1 MKIGKMR
8 LQMKKAEKKLHRLKT
23 NQLMRDLCSE
33 TSFSLSHFVQPIF
46 VNEGI
51 IDNKEIIGLKNNFV
65 MSLDN
70 CFKQIDSDLNNEV
83 RNFLLF
89 ISPHKKNDSSFNLD
103 FHQKAIS
110 SIKDRFNNDI
120 NLWTDVCLCSL
131 TDHGHCCLFNEDQS
145 IDIHRTLEE
154 ISKIALSYVQA
165 GSDIIAPSDM
175 MDGRTLSIRKILD
188 KEKFTMKPI
197 VSYSTKFSSN
207 FYGPFREAASSAPS
221 FGDRK
226 QYQLDYR
233 SDSEAI
239 RASLRCAEE
248 GADMLMVK
256 PGMTSIDLIMK
267 IKEKTNLMVGSY
279 QVSGEYAGMCLSEEK
294 GLLDLNEALK
304 ETWHVMRRAGA
315 QFIISYGAR
324 LAKEIGF

>member
-1 MKIGKMR
+1 MR
-8 LQMKKAEKKLHRLKT
+8 LQMKKVEKKLHRLKS
-23 NQLMRDLCSE
+23 NQLLRDLCSE
-33 TSFSLSHFVQPIF
+33 TNFSLSHFVQPIF
-46 VNEGI
+46 VSEGVN
-51 IDNKEIIGLKNNFV
+51 DNQEITGLKNNFV

-70 CFKQIDSDLNNEV
+70 SFQQIHNDLSNGV
-83 RNFLLF
+83 KNFLLF
-89 ISPHKKNDSSFNLD
+89 VSPNKKSVNSFNLD
-103 FHQKAIS
+103 FHQKTIS
-110 SIKDRFNNDI
+110 SIKDRFQSDI

-131 TDHGHCCLFNEDQS
+131 TDHGHCCLFDENKS
-145 IDIHRTLEE
+145 IDINRTLEE
-154 ISKIALSYVQA
+154 ISKIALSYAQA
-165 GSDIIAPSDM
+165 GSDIISPSDM

-188 KEKFTMKPI
+188 KEKFSMKPI
-197 VSYSTKFSSN
+197 ISYSTKFSSN

-226 QYQLDYR
+226 QYQLDYKGKT
-233 SDSEAI
+233 EAI
-239 RASLRCAEE
+239 RASIRCAEE

-279 QVSGEYAGMCLSEEK
+279 QVSGEYAGLCLSEEK

-315 QFIISYGAR
+315 QYIISYGAR

>member
-1 MKIGKMR
+1 
-8 LQMKKAEKKLHRLKT
+8 MKKVEKKLHRLKS
-23 NQLMRDLCSE
+23 NQLLRDLCSE
-33 TSFSLSHFVQPIF
+33 TNFSLSHFVQPIF
-46 VNEGI
+46 VSEGAN
-51 IDNKEIIGLKNNFV
+51 DNQEITGLKNNFV

-70 CFKQIDSDLNNEV
+70 SFQQIHDDLNNGV

-89 ISPHKKNDSSFNLD
+89 VSPNKKSVNSFNLD
-103 FHQKAIS
+103 FHQKTIS
-110 SIKDRFNNDI
+110 SIKDRFKSDI

-131 TDHGHCCLFNEDQS
+131 TDHGHCCLFDKNKS
-145 IDIHRTLEE
+145 IDINRTLEE
-154 ISKIALSYVQA
+154 ISKIALSYAQA

-188 KEKFTMKPI
+188 KEKFSMKPI
-197 VSYSTKFSSN
+197 ISYSTKFSSN

-226 QYQLDYR
+226 QYQLDYKGKT
-233 SDSEAI
+233 EAI
-239 RASLRCAEE
+239 RASIRCAEE

-279 QVSGEYAGMCLSEEK
+279 QVSGEYAGLCLSEEK

-315 QFIISYGAR
+315 QYIISYGAR

>member
-1 MKIGKMR
+1 
-8 LQMKKAEKKLHRLKT
+8 MKKVEKKLHRLKS
-23 NQLMRDLCSE
+23 NQLLRDLCSE
-33 TSFSLSHFVQPIF
+33 TNFSLSHFVQPIF
-46 VNEGI
+46 VSEGVN
-51 IDNKEIIGLKNNFV
+51 DNQEITGLKNNFV

-70 CFKQIDSDLNNEV
+70 SFQQIHNDLSNGV
-83 RNFLLF
+83 KNFLLF
-89 ISPHKKNDSSFNLD
+89 VSPNKKSVNSFNLD
-103 FHQKAIS
+103 FHQKTIS
-110 SIKDRFNNDI
+110 SIKDRFQSDI

-131 TDHGHCCLFNEDQS
+131 TDHGHCCLFDENKS
-145 IDIHRTLEE
+145 IDINRTLEE
-154 ISKIALSYVQA
+154 ISKIALSYAQA
-165 GSDIIAPSDM
+165 GSDIISPSDM

-188 KEKFTMKPI
+188 KEKFSMKPI
-197 VSYSTKFSSN
+197 ISYSTKFSSN

-226 QYQLDYR
+226 QYQLDYKGKT
-233 SDSEAI
+233 EAI
-239 RASLRCAEE
+239 RASIRCAEE

-279 QVSGEYAGMCLSEEK
+279 QVSGEYAGLCLSEEK

-315 QFIISYGAR
+315 QYIISYGAR

>member
-8 LQMKKAEKKLHRLKT
+8 LQMEKAEKKLHRLKS
-23 NQLMRDLCSE
+23 NQIMRDLCAE

-51 IDNKEIIGLKNNFV
+51 IDNKEIIALKNNFV
-65 MSLDN
+65 MSVDN
-70 CFKQIDSDLNNEV
+70 CFKQIDDDLNNGV

-89 ISPHKKNDSSFNLD
+89 ISPYKKSDSSFNLD

-110 SIKDRFNNDI
+110 SIKDRFKNDI

-131 TDHGHCCLFNEDQS
+131 TDNGHCCLFNEDQS
-145 IDIHRTLEE
+145 IDTDRTLEE

-188 KEKFTMKPI
+188 KEKFSMKPI

-233 SDSEAI
+233 SESEAI

-294 GLLDLNEALK
+294 GLLELNEALK

>member
-1 MKIGKMR
+1 
-8 LQMKKAEKKLHRLKT
+8 MKKVEKKLHRLKS
-23 NQLMRDLCSE
+23 NQLLRDLCSE
-33 TSFSLSHFVQPIF
+33 TNFSLSHFVQPIF
-46 VNEGI
+46 VSEGVN
-51 IDNKEIIGLKNNFV
+51 DNQEITGLKNNFV

-70 CFKQIDSDLNNEV
+70 SFQQIHNDLSNGV
-83 RNFLLF
+83 KNFLLF
-89 ISPHKKNDSSFNLD
+89 VSPNKKSVNSFNLD
-103 FHQKAIS
+103 FHQKTIS
-110 SIKDRFNNDI
+110 SIKDRFQSDI

-131 TDHGHCCLFNEDQS
+131 TDHGHCCLFDENKS
-145 IDIHRTLEE
+145 IDINRTLEE
-154 ISKIALSYVQA
+154 ISKIALSYAQA
-165 GSDIIAPSDM
+165 GSDIISPSDM

-188 KEKFTMKPI
+188 KEKFSMKPI
-197 VSYSTKFSSN
+197 ISYSTKFSSN

-226 QYQLDYR
+226 QYQLDYKGKT
-233 SDSEAI
+233 EAI
-239 RASLRCAEE
+239 RASIRCAEE

-267 IKEKTNLMVGSY
+267 IREKTNLMVGSY
-279 QVSGEYAGMCLSEEK
+279 QVSGEYAGLCLSEEK

-315 QFIISYGAR
+315 QYIISYGAR

>member
-1 MKIGKMR
+1 
-8 LQMKKAEKKLHRLKT
+8 MKKKL
-23 NQLMRDLCSE
+23 
-33 TSFSLSHFVQPIF
+33 IF
-46 VNEGI
+46 I
-51 IDNKEIIGLKNNFV
+51 
-65 MSLDN
+65 
-70 CFKQIDSDLNNEV
+70 
-83 RNFLLF
+83 
-89 ISPHKKNDSSFNLD
+89 
-103 FHQKAIS
+103 
-110 SIKDRFNNDI
+110 
-120 NLWTDVCLCSL
+120 
-131 TDHGHCCLFNEDQS
+131 CLFLMIPIKAFALIEVDITRGNLNPLPLAVSPLS
-145 IDIHRTLEE
+145 IDEN
-154 ISKIALSYVQA
+154 SKKSFE
-165 GSDIIAPSDM
+165 
-175 MDGRTLSIRKILD
+175 KILD

-233 SDSEAI
+233 SESEAI

-294 GLLDLNEALK
+294 GLLELNEALK

>member
-1 MKIGKMR
+1 
-8 LQMKKAEKKLHRLKT
+8 MKKVEKKLHRLKS
-23 NQLMRDLCSE
+23 NQLLRDLCSE
-33 TSFSLSHFVQPIF
+33 TNFSLSHFVQPIF
-46 VNEGI
+46 VSEGVN
-51 IDNKEIIGLKNNFV
+51 DNQEITGLKNNFV
-65 MSLDN
+65 MSLDSS
-70 CFKQIDSDLNNEV
+70 FQQIHDDLNNGV

-89 ISPHKKNDSSFNLD
+89 VSPNKKSVNSFNLD
-103 FHQKAIS
+103 FHQKTIS
-110 SIKDRFNNDI
+110 SIKDRFKSDI

-131 TDHGHCCLFNEDQS
+131 TDHGHCCLFDKNKS
-145 IDIHRTLEE
+145 IDINRTLEE
-154 ISKIALSYVQA
+154 ISKIALSYAQA

-188 KEKFTMKPI
+188 KEKFSMKPI
-197 VSYSTKFSSN
+197 ISYSTKFSSN

-226 QYQLDYR
+226 QYQLDYKGKT
-233 SDSEAI
+233 EAI
-239 RASLRCAEE
+239 RASIRCAEE

-279 QVSGEYAGMCLSEEK
+279 QVSGEYAGLCLSEER

-315 QFIISYGAR
+315 QYIISYGAR

>member
-1 MKIGKMR
+1 
-8 LQMKKAEKKLHRLKT
+8 MKKVEKKLHRLKS
-23 NQLMRDLCSE
+23 NQLLRDLCSE
-33 TSFSLSHFVQPIF
+33 TNFSLSHFVQPIF
-46 VNEGI
+46 VSEGVN
-51 IDNKEIIGLKNNFV
+51 DNQEITGLKNNFV

-70 CFKQIDSDLNNEV
+70 SFQQIHNDLGNGV
-83 RNFLLF
+83 KNFLLF
-89 ISPHKKNDSSFNLD
+89 VSPNKKSVNSFNLD
-103 FHQKAIS
+103 FHQKTIS
-110 SIKDRFNNDI
+110 SIKDRFQSDI

-131 TDHGHCCLFNEDQS
+131 TDHGHCCLFDENKS
-145 IDIHRTLEE
+145 IDINRTLEE
-154 ISKIALSYVQA
+154 ISKIALSYAQA
-165 GSDIIAPSDM
+165 GSDIISPSDM

-188 KEKFTMKPI
+188 KEKFSMKPI
-197 VSYSTKFSSN
+197 ISYSTKFSSN

-226 QYQLDYR
+226 QYQLDYKGKT
-233 SDSEAI
+233 EAI
-239 RASLRCAEE
+239 RASIRCAEE

-279 QVSGEYAGMCLSEEK
+279 QVSGEYAGLCLSEEK

-315 QFIISYGAR
+315 QYIISYGAR